1 MKALRFL
8 PAIAVLAISF
18 VSCKSKTSD
27 APPLFCDTVCFKDTL
42 KFTGTHALAPSVFI
56 LAKDCAPDTIMWT
69 YKGMG
74 SFRKTTFDFSDIK
87 MNKDYVRC
95 IFKDTGYAYIL
106 FNDCLTGRGYQ
117 IKLPFDKKAS
127 FIMKS
132 SGINNTDRRFS
143 IADNIVAHTDRGNIF
158 IQDMN
163 TGKTAMM
170 TFGKEIELDYDN
182 IHNYIDSVNITNE
195 RIWVKVKI
203 DGEWAVKEKK
213 FTWE

>member
-1 MKALRFL
+1 
-8 PAIAVLAISF
+8 
-18 VSCKSKTSD
+18 
-27 APPLFCDTVCFKDTL
+27 
-42 KFTGTHALAPSVFI
+42 
-56 LAKDCAPDTIMWT
+56 
-69 YKGMG
+69 
-74 SFRKTTFDFSDIK
+74 
-87 MNKDYVRC
+87 
-95 IFKDTGYAYIL
+95 
-106 FNDCLTGRGYQ
+106 
-117 IKLPFDKKAS
+117 
-127 FIMKS
+127 MKS
-132 SGINNTDRRFS
+132 SGINNTDHRFS